1 MASEFVHLHN
11 HSDYSLLDGAQTV
24 QTLVNTIDDLGMDS
38 VALTEH
44 GNMFSVIPYYK
55 AAKKAGIKP
64 IIGCETYVSV
74 GSRFEK
80 KPRADGGWG
89 NNHLVLLAQNYKGY
103 QNLMKLVTFGYL
115 DGFYYRPRV
124 DIDLLKEHN
133 EGIICLSG
141 CLKGEVTEK
150 MLKDDWDGAKE
161 AALRFAEIFENRF
174 YLEVQNH
181 GIPDEAQNI
190 QNMKKLAG
198 ELNLPLVC
206 TNDAHYAKHEHWEA
220 HDVHICLGTG
230 KDRDDP
236 NRLRYATPEFYFK
249 TQDQMYEMFKDVP
262 NAIENTR
269 KIADSIDIELP
280 MGDYHLPNFPIPE
293 DASDKDPDTYLQK
306 LCETGVQNQYGDIK
320 PELRSRLD
328 HELKVIKK
336 MGFAGYFL
344 ITADFVKYAKDNDI
358 PVGPGRGSAAGSLVS
373 YSLGIT
379 TIDPMRHNL
388 LFERFLNPDRISMP
402 DIDIDFCIERRG
414 EVIDYIKDQYGEKS
428 VTQIITFGKMKA
440 RQVIRDVG
448 RVLGYS
454 FGEIDRL
461 AKLIPTT
468 LNITLEDALKQS
480 PDLREAGEGQ
490 YKDVIEYSKVLEGMN
505 RHASTHAAGVVIAP
519 GDLTDFVPLYRSPQ
533 GDVTSQYDMKGLE
546 TLGLLKLDF
555 LGLRNLTVIDN
566 ALKLLKE
573 RGENIDI
580 EKIPMDDAKVYK
592 IFAKGLT
599 IGVFQFESSG
609 MREFLKKLKPTVI
622 EDLIAMNALY
632 RPGPMENIDDFISR
646 KHGKKKIEYAHPV
659 MEAILEETY
668 GIIVYQEQVMQIAH
682 EVAGFTLAEADI
694 MRRAVGKKI
703 KKLMDELKVKF
714 IDGALEKHNIP
725 KKRGKEIYEL
735 IEKFAEYGFNKSHS
749 TAYAYVAYQTAWLK
763 THYPA
768 EFMSANLTSE
778 MSNIDR
784 VVILINECRKL
795 KIEVDPPDVNISST
809 NFRPVNHKT
818 ISFGLNAIKNVG
830 TKALDQIVESR
841 DKHGKFD
848 SLFDFTANVSLKSVN
863 RKVLES
869 LNMAGALDGLE
880 GNRAQKY
887 AVIETALKY
896 GQTIQENKAR
906 NQVDLFGASSANG
919 QDTSMVP
926 SLPQAEEWSEAQLL
940 EKEKEVLGMYLS
952 GHPLLKYAE
961 DLEEFSNFDFTDNVE
976 QPNGS
981 KVRIGGSICDV
992 KMHFDR
998 KNNQMAFF
1006 KLDCLG
1012 GQAEIL
1018 AFSDTFAKYK
1028 DLIKNDSVVF
1038 ISGKPTDE
1046 TDFSELKMIA
1056 DDIVNVEKAREI
1068 YSKNVNIRIEPDQ
1081 MSPTDVDALLNMAK
1095 EHVGGCGLMFHM
1107 ASERG
1112 KQQRIYAH
1120 NVKVSAHS
1128 SFLKKLRDTYGKQ
1141 NVWVSD

>member
-1 MASEFVHLHN
+1 MTSEFVHLHN

-55 AAKKAGIKP
+55 SAKKAGVKP
-64 IIGCETYVSV
+64 IIGCETYVAM
-74 GSRFEK
+74 GSRFDK
-80 KPRADGGWG
+80 KPRSDGGWG

-103 QNLMKLVTFGYL
+103 QNLMKLVTHGYL
-115 DGFYYRPRV
+115 EGFYYRPR
-124 DIDLLKEHN
+124 IDMELLKKHS

-141 CLKGEVTEK
+141 CLKGEIPEK
-150 MLKDDWDGAKE
+150 MLRDDWTGAQE
-161 AALRFAEIFENRF
+161 AALRFAEIFNGRF

-181 GIPDEAQNI
+181 GIPDEIQNI
-190 QNMKKLAG
+190 QNMKKLAA

-230 KDRDDP
+230 KERDDP

-249 TQDQMYEMFKDVP
+249 TQDQMYEMFKNVP

-280 MGDYHLPNFPIPE
+280 MGDYHLPKFPIPQ
-293 DASDKDPDTYLQK
+293 DAPSINPDDYLK
-306 LCETGVQNQYGDIK
+306 ILCKQGVQDLYGDYT
-320 PELRSRLD
+320 PELDSRLE
-328 HELKVIKK
+328 HELKVIQK

-344 ITADFVKYAKDNDI
+344 ITADFVKYAKDNAI

-379 TIDPMRHNL
+379 TIDPMRHQL

-414 EVIDYIKDQYGEKS
+414 EVIDYIKDQYGENS

-440 RQVIRDVG
+440 RQVVRDVG

-461 AKLIPTT
+461 AKMIPTT
-468 LNITLEDALKQS
+468 LNITLDEALAQS
-480 PDLREAGEGQ
+480 PELKEAAEGQ
-490 YKDVIEYSKVLEGMN
+490 FKEVIDYSKVLEGMN
-505 RHASTHAAGVVIAP
+505 RHASIHAAGVVIAP
-519 GDLTDFVPLYRSPQ
+519 GDLTDYVPLYRSPQ
-533 GDVTSQYDMKGLE
+533 GDITSQYDMKGLE
-546 TLGLLKLDF
+546 ELGLLKLDF

-566 ALKLLKE
+566 AMKLLKE
-573 RGENIDI
+573 RGEKVNI
-580 EKIPMDDAKVYK
+580 EKIALDDPYVYK
-592 IFAKGLT
+592 LFAKGLT
-599 IGVFQFESSG
+599 TGVFQFESSG

-632 RPGPMENIDDFISR
+632 RPGPMDNIDDFIAR
-646 KHGKKKIEYAHPV
+646 KHGKKKIKYPHPV
-659 MEAILEETY
+659 MEPILEETY

-694 MRRAVGKKI
+694 MRRAMGKKI
-703 KKLMDELKVKF
+703 KELMDELKVKF
-714 IDGALEKHNIP
+714 IEGAEKKHNIP
-725 KKRGKEIYEL
+725 KKQGQEIYEL
-735 IEKFAEYGFNKSHS
+735 IEKFAQYGFNKSHS

-763 THYPA
+763 AHYPA

-795 KIEVDPPDVNISST
+795 KIEVDPPDVNVSDI
-809 NFRPVNHKT
+809 NFRPVNKKT

-830 TKALDQIVESR
+830 SKALEQIVAARE
-841 DKHGKFD
+841 KYGKFD
-848 SLFDFTANVSLKSVN
+848 SIFDFTANVSLKSVN

-880 GNRAQKY
+880 GNRAQKHG
-887 AVIETALKY
+887 AIETALKY
-896 GQTIQENKAR
+896 GQTIQENEAR
-906 NQVDLFGASSANG
+906 NQVDLFGSGSANG
-919 QDTSMVP
+919 QDMSIVP
-926 SLPQAEEWSEAQLL
+926 QLPKVEEWSESQLL

-961 DLEEFSNFDFTDNVE
+961 DLEEFSNFDFTE
-976 QPNGS
+976 KMRGSNGE
-981 KVRIGGSICDV
+981 KVRVGGAISEV
-992 KMHFDR
+992 KIHFDR

-1018 AFSDTFAKYK
+1018 AFSDTFSKYK
-1028 DLIKNDSVVF
+1028 ELIKNDIVVF
-1038 ISGKPTDE
+1038 ITGKPTDN
-1046 TDFSELKMIA
+1046 TDFSDLKLIVDEIA
-1056 DDIVNVEKAREI
+1056 TVEKAREI
-1068 YSKNVNIRIEPDQ
+1068 YSRNINIRLEPNQ
-1081 MSPTDVDALLNMAK
+1081 MSPTDVDVLLTIAK
-1095 EHVGGCGLMFHM
+1095 DHEGGCGLMFHM
-1107 ASERG
+1107 ISDRG

>member
-64 IIGCETYVSV
+64 IIGCETYVAV

-150 MLKDDWDGAKE
+150 MLKDDWESAKE

-293 DASDKDPDTYLQK
+293 DVSDKDPDTYLQK

-566 ALKLLKE
+566 ALKLLKL
-573 RGENIDI
+573 RGENVDI

-592 IFAKGLT
+592 MFAKGLT

-659 MEAILEETY
+659 MEAILKETY

-694 MRRAVGKKI
+694 MRRAMGKKI

-714 IDGALEKHNIP
+714 IDGALEKHNIS
-725 KKRGKEIYEL
+725 KKKGKEIYEL

-795 KIEVDPPDVNISST
+795 KIEVNPPDVNISST

-961 DLEEFSNFDFTDNVE
+961 DLEEFSNFDFTDNIE
-976 QPNGS
+976 QRNGS
-981 KVRIGGSICDV
+981 KVRVGGSICDV

>member
-150 MLKDDWDGAKE
+150 MLKDDRDGAKE

-566 ALKLLKE
+566 ALKLLKL
-573 RGENIDI
+573 RGENVDI

-694 MRRAVGKKI
+694 MRRAMGKKI

-714 IDGALEKHNIP
+714 IDGALEKHNIS
-725 KKRGKEIYEL
+725 KKKGKEIYEL

-961 DLEEFSNFDFTDNVE
+961 DLEEFSNFDFTEKVE
-976 QPNGS
+976 NQNGS
-981 KVRIGGSICDV
+981 KVRVGGAISDV

>member
-64 IIGCETYVSV
+64 IIGCETYVAV

-887 AVIETALKY
+887 AIIETALKY

-961 DLEEFSNFDFTDNVE
+961 DLEEFSNFDFTDNIE
-976 QPNGS
+976 QRNGS

>member
-64 IIGCETYVSV
+64 IIGCETYVAV

-150 MLKDDWDGAKE
+150 MLKDDRDGAKE

-566 ALKLLKE
+566 ALKLLKL
-573 RGENIDI
+573 RGENVDI

-592 IFAKGLT
+592 MFAKGLT

-714 IDGALEKHNIP
+714 IDGALEKHNIS
-725 KKRGKEIYEL
+725 KKKGKEIYEL

-795 KIEVDPPDVNISST
+795 KIEVNPPDVNISST

-961 DLEEFSNFDFTDNVE
+961 DLEEFSNFDFTEKVE
-976 QPNGS
+976 NQNGS
-981 KVRIGGSICDV
+981 KVRVGGAISDV